1 MKAKRTWVLVADGAR
16 ARIIRQLHPKR
27 EAEQQLDDLV
37 FEIDHKQLGEVM
49 SDRPGRS
56 FASHGTR
63 RSAMEYHSDP
73 VQAQEEQF
81 ATSLIDTLVQ
91 HLAAGSFDA
100 LAIVAEPRM
109 LGVLRQNL
117 PASLRDLIAGEVA
130 KDLTKLPA
138 LKLRAAIGDL
148 GLPGLRAD
156 R

>member
-16 ARIIRQLHPKR
+16 ARIIRQLHPDR
-27 EAEQQLDDLV
+27 DAEQKLDDLV
-37 FEIDHKQLGEVM
+37 FEIDHKQLREVM
-49 SDRPGRS
+49 ADRPGRS
-56 FASHGTR
+56 FASQGTR

-81 ATSLIDTLVQ
+81 AESLIETLVQ
-91 HLAAGSFDA
+91 HQVAGSFDA
-100 LAIVAEPRM
+100 LAIIAEPRM
-109 LGVLRQNL
+109 LGVLRQRL
-117 PASLRDLIAGEVA
+117 PVSLSGLIAGELA

-138 LKLRAAIGDL
+138 LKLRTAVAEL